1 MIFWIFT
8 GEYSNYIINMQIDTM
23 AKNLKKKKER
33 NKKRE
38 QKVSNQCKE
47 YCIR

>member
-23 AKNLKKKKER
+23 AKNLKKKER
-33 NKKRE
+33 KKQEKRT
-38 QKVSNQCKE
+38 KGF
-47 YCIR
+47 